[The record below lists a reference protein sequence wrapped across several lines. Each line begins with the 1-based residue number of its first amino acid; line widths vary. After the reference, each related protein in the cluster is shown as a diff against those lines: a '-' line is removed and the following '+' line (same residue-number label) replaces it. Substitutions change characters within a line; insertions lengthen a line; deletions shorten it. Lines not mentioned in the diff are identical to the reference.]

1 MTELAKKAAAVADQ
15 LAASLRDYAD
25 SGESS
30 GASISLR
37 ELAEVLPAVRA
48 ELEASWRRQLAGWI
62 AEAAGNAATHK
73 FVVTDEGLI
82 RCERCGLLAG
92 GSSGQDM
99 RLGQMPL
106 CTDTPPCR
114 HSLYPVYRPGVSVD
128 PDRTCCIY
136 CDEVFENTVEPAP
149 AGGVGRA

>member
-1 MTELAKKAAAVADQ
+1 MTELAKNAAAIADQ
-15 LAASLRDYAD
+15 LAAALRDYAA
-25 SGESS
+25 SGASS

-37 ELAEVLPAVRA
+37 ELVELIPAVRA

-92 GSSGQDM
+92 GSGQDM

-106 CTDTPPCR
+106 CMDTPSCR

-128 PDRTCCIY
+128 PARTCCIY
-136 CDEVFENTVEPAP
+136 CGEVFESTVEPAP